1 VAEALERVEAQS
13 FPARVRLYVSEVIA
27 EMRRVTWPDKA
38 QIRQLSIG
46 VVVLSLVIGGVI
58 GIMDVIL
65 QNVLVVW
72 IPRLFGAG

>member
-1 VAEALERVEAQS
+1 MAEALERIEGQS

-46 VVVLSLVIGGVI
+46 VVVLSLLIGGVI

>member
-1 VAEALERVEAQS
+1 VAEVVEGGA
-13 FPARVRLYVSEVIA
+13 PRGPVGNVRSYVSEVIA

-46 VVVLSLVIGGVI
+46 VVVLSLVIGGI
-58 GIMDVIL
+58 IAIIDVIL

>member
-1 VAEALERVEAQS
+1 MADVVAGSESPGPVGNIRS
-13 FPARVRLYVSEVIA
+13 YVTEVIA

-38 QIRQLSIG
+38 QVRQLAIG

-58 GIMDVIL
+58 GIMDVVL

>member
-1 VAEALERVEAQS
+1 MAEAVERVEAHS
-13 FPARVRLYVSEVIA
+13 FPARVRLYFSEVVA

-38 QIRQLSIG
+38 QIRSLSIG

-58 GIMDVIL
+58 GIMDLIL

>member
-1 VAEALERVEAQS
+1 VAEAVERVEAQS
-13 FPARVRLYVSEVIA
+13 FPVRVRLYISEVVA

-46 VVVLSLVIGGVI
+46 VVVLSLVIGGII
-58 GIMDVIL
+58 GIIDVIL
-65 QNVLVVW
+65 QNVLVQW

>member
-1 VAEALERVEAQS
+1 MAEPEREEGQGFVG
-13 FPARVRLYVSEVIA
+13 RTRLYGSEVVA

-46 VVVLSLVIGGVI
+46 VVVLSLVVGGVI
-58 GIMDVIL
+58 GIMDIIL

>member
-1 VAEALERVEAQS
+1 MAEVVERVEAQGIVN
-13 FPARVRLYVSEVIA
+13 RVRQYVSEVIA

-46 VVVLSLVIGGVI
+46 VVVLSLAIGAVI
-58 GIMDVIL
+58 GILDVVL

>member
-1 VAEALERVEAQS
+1 VADAVERAGATGYFS
-13 FPARVRLYVSEVIA
+13 RSRLYVSEVIA
-27 EMRRVTWPDKA
+27 EMRRVTWPDKG

-58 GIMDVIL
+58 GIMDVVL